1 MPMSPEKLGELRD
14 FVPNKQEKTEEK
26 VNSVDADLSVV
37 IETAIAGIFSGK
49 AEQEQTK
56 EFLNEDSLPVEL
68 VANPAEMESPPEEDD
83 RKIRDETGPSL
94 RAVRIDAGSP
104 TGQELPVYDVNT
116 NEVTVEEPVTEKAEQ
131 TDKVEPAKQEE
142 LVKEKPNAEETIK
155 EKPVE
160 IMADLIEEERSDEKD
175 ELSARRLARER
186 LRQIQKLF
194 NVDTQLLATQTKRNQ
209 LEQFEER
216 DVA

>member
-1 MPMSPEKLGELRD
+1 
-14 FVPNKQEKTEEK
+14 
-26 VNSVDADLSVV
+26 
-37 IETAIAGIFSGK
+37 
-49 AEQEQTK
+49 
-56 EFLNEDSLPVEL
+56 
-68 VANPAEMESPPEEDD
+68 MESPPEEDD

-142 LVKEKPNAEETIK
+142 LVEGKPDTEETVK
-155 EKPVE
+155 EKPVDAK
-160 IMADLIEEERSDEKD
+160 ADLIEKERSDEKD
-175 ELSARRLARER
+175 ELGERRLVRER
-186 LRQIQKLF
+186 LQQIQKLF

-216 DVA
+216 DAA

>member
-1 MPMSPEKLGELRD
+1 MSMSPEQLGELRD
-14 FVPNKQEKTEEK
+14 FVPNKQEKTEGEA
-26 VNSVDADLSVV
+26 NSVDTDLSAE

-49 AEQEQTK
+49 TEQKQTK

-142 LVKEKPNAEETIK
+142 LVEGKPDTEETVK
-155 EKPVE
+155 EKPVDAK
-160 IMADLIEEERSDEKD
+160 ADLIEKERSDEKD
-175 ELSARRLARER
+175 ELGERRLVRER
-186 LRQIQKLF
+186 LQQIQKLF

-216 DVA
+216 DAA